1 MPQGGDRTAS
11 EKFEFDLMLSSIADL
26 YLTTRILLIV
36 DVTYL
41 TRFWTTLEAWC
52 SMQTC
57 APAGLRPA
65 MDNEKRYEI
74 TFILNAK
81 GVLTNETIENAVWK
95 KSPQEMVTMLGS
107 TDVAVTNAKDKAQ
120 QLPKIQGTDE
130 HVREVFKKVKSRQAL
145 PLKIVH
151 RLGKWKRRAK
161 MNTSAKVAPM
171 PSEAN

>member
-1 MPQGGDRTAS
+1 M
-11 EKFEFDLMLSSIADL
+11 
-26 YLTTRILLIV
+26 
-36 DVTYL
+36 
-41 TRFWTTLEAWC
+41 
-52 SMQTC
+52 
-57 APAGLRPA
+57 
-65 MDNEKRYEI
+65 
-74 TFILNAK
+74 
-81 GVLTNETIENAVWK
+81 WK
-95 KSPQEMVTMLGS
+95 KSPQEMVTILGS

-145 PLKIVH
+145 PLKIVL